1 MFDNIIEDLK
11 WRGLLNDITSE
22 EEILK
27 LPKGSVVYGGFDP
40 SAPSLQIGNLVAILN
55 LARFASYGFNVIGL
69 YGGATGA
76 IGDPKAQAERV
87 LQSMEQVKFNVNS
100 QKRKLTEIYER
111 LGVKVDFVNNYDWF
125 KSINF
130 LEFLR
135 DVGKHFSVGYMTA
148 KDTVKKRLETIG
160 ISYAEFSYML
170 IQAYDYCYLFE
181 KKNCVIQIGG
191 SDQWGNITS
200 GVELIRRKHG
210 KSVHA
215 LTTPLLTDAEGKKLG
230 KSEGGFVVWLDENYL
245 SPYKFYQWL
254 LNTQD
259 DIVIKLLKA
268 LTFLSKEEIEALEV
282 TVKENPEK
290 REAQKVLAKEVTTIV
305 HGEAQTEL
313 AIKASNVLFGGS
325 IEGLDEKSLIDI
337 FSDVPSSSMNSE
349 EVKSSTA
356 SDLFVKTHM
365 ASSKGEIK
373 RLIQNGGAYINN
385 QKLGSPDSK
394 LSDIKLQFN
403 NIVILRSGKKSYH
416 LIKISD

>member
-1 MFDNIIEDLK
+1 
-11 WRGLLNDITSE
+11 
-22 EEILK
+22 
-27 LPKGSVVYGGFDP
+27 
-40 SAPSLQIGNLVAILN
+40 
-55 LARFASYGFNVIGL
+55 
-69 YGGATGA
+69 
-76 IGDPKAQAERV
+76 
-87 LQSMEQVKFNVNS
+87 
-100 QKRKLTEIYER
+100 
-111 LGVKVDFVNNYDWF
+111 
-125 KSINF
+125 
-130 LEFLR
+130 
-135 DVGKHFSVGYMTA
+135 MTA